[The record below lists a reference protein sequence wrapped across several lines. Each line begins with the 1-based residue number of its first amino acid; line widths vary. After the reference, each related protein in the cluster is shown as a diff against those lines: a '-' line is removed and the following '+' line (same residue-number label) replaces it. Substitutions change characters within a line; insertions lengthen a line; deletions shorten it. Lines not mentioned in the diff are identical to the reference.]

1 MTDYAGDV
9 TIGNQVQQLGVE
21 PPNTLEGTMKHTGK
35 LFGLLFA
42 LLIVAAACGDS
53 DDSASFDS
61 GTSDTAA
68 TVAPAEMAQ
77 EVADVG
83 DLSEVVEATASGV
96 AVVSGG
102 GTAAQ
107 GRDIIRTANL
117 TVRVANMPEAIAEV
131 EAFATTRGGFVA
143 SESIELEEDPFAV
156 ITIRVPAGDFDQLL
170 DDIGGVGE
178 LLGQEVNS
186 QDVTGQ
192 VIDLESRI
200 ASAEV
205 SIERLRGFLE
215 NANNVSEIT
224 NLEAE
229 LSRREAETE
238 SMKAQLR
245 GLEDRVS
252 LTTATVTLTPEE
264 TDDAITPVNDEA
276 QLAGFQDG
284 LSAGW
289 SVLAAL
295 ATLFSALV
303 GALLPFVPL
312 IVVGFGI
319 AWYLRKRSQSTP
331 A

>member
-9 TIGNQVQQLGVE
+9 TIGNQIQQLGVE
-21 PPNTLEGTMKHTGK
+21 PPNTLEGTMKHKGK

-53 DDSASFDS
+53 SADSASS
-61 GTSDTAA
+61 GEASADTVVPSASLELDRETA
-68 TVAPAEMAQ
+68 N
-77 EVADVG
+77 VG
-83 DLSEVVEATASGV
+83 DLSEIIEANATGSPT
-96 AVVSGG
+96 SGG

-143 SESIELEEDPFAV
+143 SESIELEDDPFAV

-170 DDIGGVGE
+170 DDVGGVGE
-178 LLGQEVNS
+178 LLVQEVNS

-205 SIERLRGFLE
+205 SIERLRSFLE
-215 NANNVSEIT
+215 DANNVSEIT

-229 LSRREAETE
+229 LSRREAEAE

-252 LTTATVTLTPEE
+252 LTT
-264 TDDAITPVNDEA
+264 
-276 QLAGFQDG
+276 
-284 LSAGW
+284 
-289 SVLAAL
+289 
-295 ATLFSALV
+295 
-303 GALLPFVPL
+303 
-312 IVVGFGI
+312 
-319 AWYLRKRSQSTP
+319 
-331 A
+331 